1 MPYVGLLLPLFPHP
15 SGEACQLWAD
25 ARRRPVAV
33 HQPPGGATP
42 PSPPPCRSSE
52 CDEWG
57 VYTGGLTV
65 GMTDVGMTGVGL
77 IEVGMTDVWM
87 E

>member
-42 PSPPPCRSSE
+42 PLPPPAARQSVTS
-52 CDEWG
+52 
-57 VYTGGLTV
+57 GGFTL
-65 GMTDVGMTGVGL
+65 GD
-77 IEVGMTDVWM
+77 
-87 E
+87 